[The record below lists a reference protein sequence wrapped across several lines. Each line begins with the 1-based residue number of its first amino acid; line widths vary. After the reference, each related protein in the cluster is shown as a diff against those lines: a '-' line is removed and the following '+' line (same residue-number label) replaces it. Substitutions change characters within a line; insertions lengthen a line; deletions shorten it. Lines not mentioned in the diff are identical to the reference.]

1 LIIGREV
8 STAYGGSIDLLW
20 IDDEG
25 ELAIIELKRD
35 RTPRE
40 IIAQVLDYASW
51 VAKLTTQSVH
61 EIASRHLGKSLAI
74 AFHERFKSTLP
85 DTLNENHSMVI
96 VASAFDASSERIVR
110 YLSETHGIA
119 INTAFFTVFENDGQV
134 LVATDWLL
142 DQSEVTER
150 SEQKA
155 KPTIQELLAL
165 AAEQKSVELVDVFRK
180 LAPEAEEGPSRA
192 YGGSL
197 RYWFKGRMI
206 LGVNV
211 SGGRRRPPLGE
222 LDVWIPV
229 PKLSEVVGVPEEK
242 ARELLRQ
249 SFAVTESGST
259 DCVIRIKS
267 PAEAQ
272 SLVSA
277 LKAWMVPH
285 PVVSASPELAASS
298 VS

>member
-1 LIIGREV
+1 
-8 STAYGGSIDLLW
+8 
-20 IDDEG
+20 
-25 ELAIIELKRD
+25 
-35 RTPRE
+35 
-40 IIAQVLDYASW
+40 
-51 VAKLTTQSVH
+51 
-61 EIASRHLGKSLAI
+61 
-74 AFHERFKSTLP
+74 
-85 DTLNENHSMVI
+85 
-96 VASAFDASSERIVR
+96 
-110 YLSETHGIA
+110 
-119 INTAFFTVFENDGQV
+119 
-134 LVATDWLL
+134 
-142 DQSEVTER
+142 
-150 SEQKA
+150 
-155 KPTIQELLAL
+155 
-165 AAEQKSVELVDVFRK
+165 
-180 LAPEAEEGPSRA
+180 
-192 YGGSL
+192 
-197 RYWFKGRMI
+197 MI